1 MYNKLA
7 TLEPLINSIKQHPV
21 QWAVGSLA
29 VKGVP
34 TAAVIYEVRKKKK
47 NQKEGTS
54 MGTKN
59 KFFIEGLKS
68 ALEFSKTAG
77 VIRGIPDCTGPYGRG
92 LGPGRGRA
100 DGTGLSLL
108 QQPGVTE
115 TLEELINRREK
126 EQEILKHLLNTL
138 KKNNK

>member
-21 QWAVGSLA
+21 RWAVGSLA
-29 VKGVP
+29 AKGVP
-34 TAAVIYEVRKKKK
+34 TAAIVYEVHKKKK
-47 NQKEGTS
+47 NQKEGTI
-54 MGTKN
+54 MNAKN

-68 ALEFSKTAG
+68 ALSLSKTAG

-108 QQPGVTE
+108 QQPGVAE

-126 EQEILKHLLNTL
+126 EQEILKHLLSTI
-138 KKNNK
+138 KKNSK